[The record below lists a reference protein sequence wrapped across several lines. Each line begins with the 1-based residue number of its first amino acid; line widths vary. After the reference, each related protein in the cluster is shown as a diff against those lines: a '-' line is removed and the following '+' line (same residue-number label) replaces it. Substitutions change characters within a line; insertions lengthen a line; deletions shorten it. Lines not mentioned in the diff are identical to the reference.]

1 MFFLQ
6 ESVTFS
12 FHYGQCDKILE
23 NVHVCLRSCSKI
35 TLRYIVYNSR
45 AFKKSSTER
54 VLNIPEKSSFAV
66 ELPPLENTK
75 KWEECF
81 DDMICEKYFNSSRQ
95 LNYQQEGYLKCSI
108 GGTNNQLPNTVYKFV
123 YLELFDVKCYVFRKS
138 YLLQAEESGC
148 LWTRVLSFQL

>member
-1 MFFLQ
+1 MRWYFKLIKYTVFDLVNITYIWQITQSIYCFFKKNILQKAFMFFLW

-35 TLRYIVYNSR
+35 TLGCIVYNSR

-81 DDMICEKYFNSSRQ
+81 DDMICEKYFNSSR
-95 LNYQQEGYLKCSI
+95 
-108 GGTNNQLPNTVYKFV
+108 
-123 YLELFDVKCYVFRKS
+123 
-138 YLLQAEESGC
+138 
-148 LWTRVLSFQL
+148 